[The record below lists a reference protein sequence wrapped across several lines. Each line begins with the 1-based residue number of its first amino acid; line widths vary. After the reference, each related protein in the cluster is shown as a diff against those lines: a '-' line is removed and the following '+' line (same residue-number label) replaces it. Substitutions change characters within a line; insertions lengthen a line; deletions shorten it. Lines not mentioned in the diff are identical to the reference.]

1 PPARPP
7 TRCLTPRPRRC
18 GTPARR
24 PARGRAAGGVSRPRR
39 LAAARSPSSGP
50 GPGPR
55 PRRRRRPPTAPARA
69 CGRGPDAAP
78 RSPSRAEPR
87 RARAARAWR
96 WRRAAS
102 SATRP
107 SVRRTLARAAGER
120 RPEQRSRRRRRRPR
134 PGRRPSACR
143 QGAPAHAE
151 VVLPLC
157 ESMRRP
163 ARGQA
168 RETELEAEVRLGP
181 AGQSIACRASA
192 YASMDSPKQQSGRV
206 TQACICVLR
215 LYGLIIRIIKSRVS
229 ASARTPSPDSRPSE
243 PAPRPHRRGLG
254 GAGSRGRTGPPR
266 PRELEDGASWRR
278 RAPERPCGRVPTR
291 RGRCGSARAS
301 LTARA
306 AGKRVTVEYF
316 AVLREQRAVA
326 SETVATS
333 ARTARDLY
341 EELRQRHGFA
351 LEAGRL
357 RVAVNGDFAPWERE
371 LADGD
376 RLVFIPPVAGG

>member
-1 PPARPP
+1 EPRAVPNLDGPEQLEPGDGGAQRRARHAQAFGE
-7 TRCLTPRPRRC
+7 RSL
-18 GTPARR
+18 
-24 PARGRAAGGVSRPRR
+24 GRQASAVRSSGHVGDDGVPGLVGDRR
-39 LAAARSPSSGP
+39 LA
-50 GPGPR
+50 
-55 PRRRRRPPTAPARA
+55 
-69 CGRGPDAAP
+69 GRGLRLTRKWSYHCASLCAALQGVK
-78 RSPSRAEPR
+78 
-87 RARAARAWR
+87 RAR
-96 WRRAAS
+96 
-102 SATRP
+102 
-107 SVRRTLARAAGER
+107 
-120 RPEQRSRRRRRRPR
+120 
-134 PGRRPSACR
+134 
-143 QGAPAHAE
+143 
-151 VVLPLC
+151 
-157 ESMRRP
+157 
-163 ARGQA
+163 A

-206 TQACICVLR
+206 TQACICVIR

-301 LTARA
+301 LTAMA

-326 SETVATS
+326 SETVGTS
-333 ARTARDLY
+333 ARTAR
-341 EELRQRHGFA
+341 
-351 LEAGRL
+351 
-357 RVAVNGDFAPWERE
+357 
-371 LADGD
+371 
-376 RLVFIPPVAGG
+376 

>member
-1 PPARPP
+1 
-7 TRCLTPRPRRC
+7 
-18 GTPARR
+18 
-24 PARGRAAGGVSRPRR
+24 
-39 LAAARSPSSGP
+39 
-50 GPGPR
+50 
-55 PRRRRRPPTAPARA
+55 
-69 CGRGPDAAP
+69 
-78 RSPSRAEPR
+78 
-87 RARAARAWR
+87 
-96 WRRAAS
+96 
-102 SATRP
+102 
-107 SVRRTLARAAGER
+107 
-120 RPEQRSRRRRRRPR
+120 
-134 PGRRPSACR
+134 
-143 QGAPAHAE
+143 
-151 VVLPLC
+151 
-157 ESMRRP
+157 
-163 ARGQA
+163 
-168 RETELEAEVRLGP
+168 
-181 AGQSIACRASA
+181 
-192 YASMDSPKQQSGRV
+192 MDSSKQQSGRV

-254 GAGSRGRTGPPR
+254 SRGRTDPPR

-278 RAPERPCGRVPTR
+278 ARERPCGRVPTR

-301 LTARA
+301 LTAMA